1 MHSFILPN
9 TRSAGYQFAGG
20 KPKPFQAPGAGEPR
34 WQKDAHGLLRHR
46 RGGSAMRR
54 SIAKGA
60 SGGAAGCS
68 TATGE
73 KGGAVAG
80 AGRDYQSGCVGHNL
94 RGGGGGDG

>member
-1 MHSFILPN
+1 
-9 TRSAGYQFAGG
+9 
-20 KPKPFQAPGAGEPR
+20 
-34 WQKDAHGLLRHR
+34 
-46 RGGSAMRR
+46 MRR